1 MFRYLTEALSGLLH
15 PEHPSC
21 LLSSDLTPWALP
33 PGLPSAMNPYCLPQI
48 NDGNGEA
55 ILRRQVLL
63 NGVQPS
69 RADALVGK
77 SIYVSATVI
86 LQSGEAQSGG
96 GGPE

>member
-1 MFRYLTEALSGLLH
+1 ML
-15 PEHPSC
+15 C
-21 LLSSDLTPWALP
+21 SSYPLKLWSQADGARDSTPAVYTPWALT
-33 PGLPSAMNPYCLPQI
+33 PGPPSAMNPYCLPQI

-55 ILRRQVLL
+55 ILKRQVLL